1 MSKIAEKKV
10 IIIDDH
16 KLFTDG
22 LSSIL
27 ESIGLRVMST
37 FQNGKEA
44 VLYLQNNEIDIV
56 FSDINMPEM
65 DGLKLCKRLKRD
77 KVKAKT
83 IILSMYEDPNII
95 KEAFDCGASAYLS
108 KNTEKE
114 EIIKAIE
121 KSLNNKKYVNKRLLK
136 KKQREEEEEEE
147 EEEEDTFTLKYKLT
161 LREREILQL
170 LLDQENNRQIG
181 KTLNISIRTVET
193 HRKNIMLKLDVKN
206 NIGLIK
212 KVLRYQLFSK
222 ES

>member
-1 MSKIAEKKV
+1 MSIIAKKKV

-16 KLFTDG
+16 KLFTNG

-27 ESIGLRVMST
+27 ESIGMRVMST
-37 FQNGKEA
+37 FENGKKA
-44 VLYLQNNEIDIV
+44 VLYLKNNEVDII

-77 KVKAKT
+77 KVKSKI

-121 KSLNNKKYVNKRLLK
+121 KSLNNKKYVNRHLLK
-136 KKQREEEEEEE
+136 KKERVQ
-147 EEEEDTFTLKYKLT
+147 EEDTFTLKYKLT
-161 LREREILQL
+161 LREREVLQL
-170 LLDQENNRQIG
+170 MIDECNNRQIG
-181 KTLNISIRTVET
+181 QTLNISTRTVET
-193 HRKNIMLKLDVKN
+193 HRKNIMLKLEVKK
-206 NIGLIK
+206 IPDLLK
-212 KVLRYQLFSK
+212 KR
-222 ES
+222 

>member
-1 MSKIAEKKV
+1 MNKIAKNKV

-16 KLFTDG
+16 KLFTNG

-27 ESIGLRVMST
+27 GSIGLRVMAT
-37 FQNGKEA
+37 FENGKQA
-44 VLYLQNNEIDIV
+44 VLYLQNNEVDII

-77 KVKAKT
+77 KVKAKI

-121 KSLNNKKYVNKRLLK
+121 KSLDNKKYVNKRLLK
-136 KKQREEEEEEE
+136 KKEEEEE

-161 LREREILQL
+161 LREREVLQL
-170 LLDQENNRQIG
+170 LLDEEGNRQIG
-181 KTLNISIRTVET
+181 EILNISTRTVET

-212 KVLRYQLFSK
+212 KALSYHLFSK
-222 ES
+222 DSL

>member
-1 MSKIAEKKV
+1 MSIIAEKKV

-16 KLFTDG
+16 KLFTNG

-44 VLYLQNNEIDIV
+44 FLYLQNNEIDIV
-56 FSDINMPEM
+56 FTDINMPEM

-77 KVKAKT
+77 KVKAKI

-136 KKQREEEEEEE
+136 KKER
-147 EEEEDTFTLKYKLT
+147 EEEEDTFTIKYKLT
-161 LREREILQL
+161 LREREVLQL

-181 KTLNISIRTVET
+181 KTLDISTRTVET
-193 HRKNIMLKLDVKN
+193 HRKNIMLKLDVRN

-212 KVLRYQLFSK
+212 KALSYQLFSN

>member
-16 KLFTDG
+16 KLFTNG

-44 VLYLQNNEIDIV
+44 FLYLQNNEIDIV
-56 FSDINMPEM
+56 FTDINMPEM

-77 KVKAKT
+77 NVKAKI

-95 KEAFDCGASAYLS
+95 KEAFDCGASAYLA

-121 KSLNNKKYVNKRLLK
+121 KSLDNKKYVNKRLLK
-136 KKQREEEEEEE
+136 KKEREEEEEEE
-147 EEEEDTFTLKYKLT
+147 EEEDAFTLKYKLT

-170 LLDQENNRQIG
+170 LLDEENNRQIG
-181 KTLNISIRTVET
+181 KILNISMRTVES

>member
-1 MSKIAEKKV
+1 MSIIAEKKV

-16 KLFTDG
+16 KLFTNG

-37 FQNGKEA
+37 FESGKKA
-44 VLYLQNNEIDIV
+44 ILYLHNNEIDIV

-77 KVKAKT
+77 KVKAK
-83 IILSMYEDPNII
+83 IIMLSMYEDPNII

-114 EIIKAIE
+114 EIIKAVE
-121 KSLNNKKYVNKRLLK
+121 KSLDNKKYVNKRLLK
-136 KKQREEEEEEE
+136 KKEEEE
-147 EEEEDTFTLKYKLT
+147 EEEEDTFTIKYKLT
-161 LREREILQL
+161 LREREVLQL
-170 LLDQENNRQIG
+170 LLDESSNRQIG
-181 KTLNISIRTVET
+181 KALDISIRTVET
-193 HRKNIMLKLDVKN
+193 HRKNIMLKLNVKN

-212 KVLRYQLFSK
+212 KALSYQLFSK

>member
-56 FSDINMPEM
+56 FTDINMPEI

-77 KVKAKT
+77 EVEAKI

-136 KKQREEEEEEE
+136 KKEREEE

>member
-1 MSKIAEKKV
+1 MSIIAEKKV

-56 FSDINMPEM
+56 FTDINMPEM

-121 KSLNNKKYVNKRLLK
+121 KSLNNKKYVNKRLIK
-136 KKQREEEEEEE
+136 KKEREEE

-206 NIGLIK
+206 NTGLIK
-212 KVLRYQLFSK
+212 KTLSYQLFSK
-222 ES
+222 EI

>member
-77 KVKAKT
+77 KVKAKI

-108 KNTEKE
+108 KNTDKV

-121 KSLNNKKYVNKRLLK
+121 KSLDNKKYVHSRLLK
-136 KKQREEEEEEE
+136 KKERALDEV
-147 EEEEDTFTLKYKLT
+147 EEDTFTLKYKLT
-161 LREREILQL
+161 LREREVLQL
-170 LLDQENNRQIG
+170 LLDESGNRQIG
-181 KTLNISIRTVET
+181 EILNISTRTVET

-212 KVLRYQLFSK
+212 KALSYQLFRK
-222 ES
+222 

>member
-77 KVKAKT
+77 KVTAKI

-121 KSLNNKKYVNKRLLK
+121 KSLNNQKYVNKRLLK
-136 KKQREEEEEEE
+136 KKEREEEEEE
-147 EEEEDTFTLKYKLT
+147 EEEEDTVTLKYKLT

-193 HRKNIMLKLDVKN
+193 HRRNIMLKLDVKN

-212 KVLRYQLFSK
+212 KALSYQLFSK

>member
-44 VLYLQNNEIDIV
+44 VHYLQNNEIDIV

-77 KVKAKT
+77 KVKAKI

-136 KKQREEEEEEE
+136 KKEREEEEEE
-147 EEEEDTFTLKYKLT
+147 DIFTLKYKLT

-193 HRKNIMLKLDVKN
+193 HRRNIMLKLDVKN

-212 KVLRYQLFSK
+212 KVLRYQLF
-222 ES
+222 

>member
-56 FSDINMPEM
+56 FTDINMPEM

-77 KVKAKT
+77 NVKAKI

-121 KSLNNKKYVNKRLLK
+121 KSLDNKKYVNKRLLK
-136 KKQREEEEEEE
+136 KKERE

-161 LREREILQL
+161 LREREVLQL
-170 LLDQENNRQIG
+170 LLDESSNKQIG
-181 KTLNISIRTVET
+181 ETLNISTRTVET

-206 NIGLIK
+206 NTGLIK
-212 KVLRYQLFSK
+212 KALSYQLFSK
-222 ES
+222 EI

>member
-16 KLFTDG
+16 KLFTNG

-56 FSDINMPEM
+56 FTDINMPEM

-77 KVKAKT
+77 KVKAKI

-136 KKQREEEEEEE
+136 KKEREEE

-161 LREREILQL
+161 LREREVLQL
-170 LLDQENNRQIG
+170 LLDEENNRQIG

-212 KVLRYQLFSK
+212 KVLSYQLFSK

>member
-56 FSDINMPEM
+56 FTDINMPEI

-77 KVKAKT
+77 EVEAKI

-121 KSLNNKKYVNKRLLK
+121 KSLNNQKYVNKRLLK
-136 KKQREEEEEEE
+136 KKEREEEEE

-193 HRKNIMLKLDVKN
+193 HRRNIMLKLDVKN

>member
-16 KLFTDG
+16 KLFTNG

-77 KVKAKT
+77 NVKAKI

-121 KSLNNKKYVNKRLLK
+121 KSLDNKKYVNKRLLK
-136 KKQREEEEEEE
+136 KKEREEEEE

-161 LREREILQL
+161 LREREVLQL
-170 LLDQENNRQIG
+170 LLDESSNKQIG
-181 KTLNISIRTVET
+181 ETLNISTRTVET

-206 NIGLIK
+206 NTGLIK
-212 KVLRYQLFSK
+212 KALSYQLFSK
-222 ES
+222 EI

>member
-16 KLFTDG
+16 KLFTNG

-44 VLYLQNNEIDIV
+44 FLYLQNNEIDIV
-56 FSDINMPEM
+56 FTDINMPEM

-77 KVKAKT
+77 NVKAKI

-121 KSLNNKKYVNKRLLK
+121 KSLDNKKYVNKRLLK
-136 KKQREEEEEEE
+136 KKEREEEEE

-161 LREREILQL
+161 LREREVLQL
-170 LLDQENNRQIG
+170 LLDE
-181 KTLNISIRTVET
+181 
-193 HRKNIMLKLDVKN
+193 
-206 NIGLIK
+206 
-212 KVLRYQLFSK
+212 
-222 ES
+222 

>member
-1 MSKIAEKKV
+1 MSIIAEKKV

-44 VLYLQNNEIDIV
+44 VLYLQNNEIDII

-77 KVKAKT
+77 KVKAKI

-95 KEAFDCGASAYLS
+95 KEAFNCGASAYLS
-108 KNTEKE
+108 KNTEKK
-114 EIIKAIE
+114 EIIKAIK

-136 KKQREEEEEEE
+136 KKDREE
-147 EEEEDTFTLKYKLT
+147 EEEEDTFSLKYKLT

-170 LLDQENNRQIG
+170 LLDEENNRQIG
-181 KTLNISIRTVET
+181 EILNISIRTIET
-193 HRKNIMLKLDVKN
+193 HRRNIMLKLDVKN

-212 KVLRYQLFSK
+212 KALSYQLFSK

>member
-1 MSKIAEKKV
+1 MSIIAEKKV

-16 KLFTDG
+16 KLFTNG
-22 LSSIL
+22 LSTIL

-37 FQNGKEA
+37 FENGKKA
-44 VLYLQNNEIDIV
+44 ILYLQNNEVDIV

-77 KVKAKT
+77 KVKAKI

-114 EIIKAIE
+114 EIIKAIK
-121 KSLNNKKYVNKRLLK
+121 KSLDNKKYVNNRLIK
-136 KKQREEEEEEE
+136 KKGREEEEEEE
-147 EEEEDTFTLKYKLT
+147 DSFTLKYRLT
-161 LREREILQL
+161 LREREVLKL
-170 LLDQENNRQIG
+170 LLDESNNRQIG
-181 KTLNISIRTVET
+181 ENLNISTRTVET

-212 KVLRYQLFSK
+212 KALSYQLFKQNS
-222 ES
+222 

>member
-44 VLYLQNNEIDIV
+44 FLYLQNNEIDIV
-56 FSDINMPEM
+56 FTDINMPEM

-77 KVKAKT
+77 KVKAKI

-121 KSLNNKKYVNKRLLK
+121 KSLDNKKYVNKRLLK
-136 KKQREEEEEEE
+136 KKEREEEE

-161 LREREILQL
+161 LREREVLQL
-170 LLDQENNRQIG
+170 LLDEENNRQIG
-181 KTLNISIRTVET
+181 KTLNIRIRTVET

-206 NIGLIK
+206 NTGLIK
-212 KVLRYQLFSK
+212 KALSYQLFSK
-222 ES
+222 EI

>member
-1 MSKIAEKKV
+1 MRKIAEKKV

-16 KLFTDG
+16 KLFTSG

-37 FQNGKEA
+37 FENGKEA
-44 VLYLQNNEIDIV
+44 VLYLQNNEVDIV
-56 FSDINMPEM
+56 FTDINMPDM
-65 DGLKLCKRLKRD
+65 DGLKLCKRLKRE
-77 KVKAKT
+77 KNKAKI
-83 IILSMYEDPNII
+83 IILSMYEDSNII

-121 KSLNNKKYVNKRLLK
+121 KSIGNKKYVNKHLLK
-136 KKQREEEEEEE
+136 KKEEE
-147 EEEEDTFTLKYKLT
+147 EEEEDAFTLKYKLT
-161 LREREILQL
+161 TREREVLQL
-170 LLDQENNRQIG
+170 LLDEENNRQIG
-181 KTLNISIRTVET
+181 EILEISTRTVET

-212 KVLRYQLFSK
+212 KALSYQLFK
-222 ES
+222 H

>member
-16 KLFTDG
+16 KLFTNG

-44 VLYLQNNEIDIV
+44 FLYLQNNEIDIV
-56 FSDINMPEM
+56 FTDINMPEM

-136 KKQREEEEEEE
+136 KKEREEE

-193 HRKNIMLKLDVKN
+193 HRRNIMLKLDVKN

-212 KVLRYQLFSK
+212 KALSYQLFSK